1 MDQVFTLKYNRTTNH
16 IEGLDIRTA
25 GTEME
30 YSKNACPSLSRG
42 TRFAT
47 SNLGGDIREALRL
60 ARITGGRKL
69 CKHCE
74 KAAEAMIAE
83 LDAAEAAELAA
94 AEVEVEVEA
103 PATETVAPLSLRE
116 MRALE
121 GFTSFGL
128 TVMGEITAILRE
140 SAGTY
145 RVLDANAK
153 ELARGLKSL
162 EEAGAA

>member
-47 SNLGGDIREALRL
+47 SNLGSDIREALRL

-94 AEVEVEVEA
+94 AEVEVAETAA
-103 PATETVAPLSLRE
+103 PILSLRE
-116 MRALE
+116 LRALE
-121 GFTSFGL
+121 GFTAFGL
-128 TVMGEITAILRE
+128 TVLGRVTAVLRDLD
-140 SAGTY
+140 GTL
-145 RVLDANAK
+145 RVLDTEGR

>member
-83 LDAAEAAELAA
+83 LDATET
-94 AEVEVEVEA
+94 VEA
-103 PATETVAPLSLRE
+103 TTETVAPVLSLRE
-116 MRALE
+116 LRALE